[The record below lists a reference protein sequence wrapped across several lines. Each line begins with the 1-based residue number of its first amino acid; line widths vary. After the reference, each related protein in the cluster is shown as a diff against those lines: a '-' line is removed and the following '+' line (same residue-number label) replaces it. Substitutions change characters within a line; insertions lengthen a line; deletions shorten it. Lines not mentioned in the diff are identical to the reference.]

1 MFLNAYHLSIIIN
14 DKFLRDVLCI
24 RFRRLRFR
32 CPLARFR
39 TALTVS
45 NLLADQDHDPAWSGS
60 RPLSFITGRQGDHGP
75 NRTSDCGRHQRLALS
90 ASLVQRQRRSGELRK
105 LRALNKR
112 QTQDDGTR

>member
-32 CPLARFR
+32 CPPARFR

-45 NLLADQDHDPAWSGS
+45 NLLADQDHDSGLV
-60 RPLSFITGRQGDHGP
+60 RLSAPILHTGRQGDHGP
-75 NRTSDCGRHQRLALS
+75 TRTSDCGRRHRVRVIARNAVS
-90 ASLVQRQRRSGELRK
+90 
-105 LRALNKR
+105 
-112 QTQDDGTR
+112 